1 MRMKESQARQKL
13 DANPRQQR
21 PTRTS
26 SIRAKPGALQVG
38 LGFKSGFKWLYFFH
52 DFFFVDF
59 FMIFFP
65 QIFNVLAILM
75 GFESRKNH

>member
-1 MRMKESQARQKL
+1 MKESQARQKL

-21 PTRTS
+21 PMRTY

-52 DFFFVDF
+52 DFFF
-59 FMIFFP
+59 P